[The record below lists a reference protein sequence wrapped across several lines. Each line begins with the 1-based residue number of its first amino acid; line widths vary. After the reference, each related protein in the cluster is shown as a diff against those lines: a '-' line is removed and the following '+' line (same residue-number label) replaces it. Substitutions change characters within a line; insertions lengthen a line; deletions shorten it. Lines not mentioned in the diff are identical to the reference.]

1 MDSLR
6 INDFS
11 DFGNIIQTLRKN
23 KKMSRSL
30 AGKKTGCSPKTI
42 ERIESGINGGDI
54 GISKIINLLDSL
66 GYQLEIIPK
75 GRILTMEELQNG
87 ARY

>member
-1 MDSLR
+1 MESLKVC
-6 INDFS
+6 DFS
-11 DFGNIIQTLRKN
+11 DIAPIVKFLRKK
-23 KKMSRSL
+23 KKMSRKFASER
-30 AGKKTGCSPKTI
+30 TGCCPKTI

-54 GISKIINLLDSL
+54 GISKILNLLDTL
-66 GYQLEIIPK
+66 GYCLEVVPK

>member
-1 MDSLR
+1 MRRMFL
-6 INDFS
+6 S
-11 DFGNIIQTLRKN
+11 DFTDIAPTIKQLRKDQ
-23 KKMSRSL
+23 KMTRETASSL
-30 AGKKTGCSPKTI
+30 TGCSAKTI
-42 ERIESGINGGDI
+42 ERIEIGGEAGDI

-75 GRILTMEELQNG
+75 GRFLTMEEMQNG